1 MGSVDGSIAVVS
13 SLDLSKIM
21 FLPVHDFCV
30 SDIAFCTEKISS
42 GKYSDKVAVVSCG
55 LDKFVICTPLK
66 ANVTSSKQLM
76 LLVTIFMLLLA
87 ILFKKLRRVVWCV

>member
-1 MGSVDGSIAVVS
+1 MGSVDGSIVVVS

-21 FLPVHDFCV
+21 FVHVHDFCV
-30 SDIAFCTEKISS
+30 SDVTFFTEKIANT
-42 GKYSDKVAVVSCG
+42 GKYSDKVVVVSSG

-87 ILFKKLRRVVWCV
+87 ILYQIFH